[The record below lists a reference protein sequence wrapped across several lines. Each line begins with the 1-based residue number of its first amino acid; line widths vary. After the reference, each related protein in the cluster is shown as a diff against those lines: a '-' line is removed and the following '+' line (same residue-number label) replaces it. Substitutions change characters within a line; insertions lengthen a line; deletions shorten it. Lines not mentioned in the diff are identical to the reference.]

1 MSTAEDDEHVL
12 AVANNIQVREVN
24 QKSVE
29 DADNV
34 LGKDIQ
40 MCLARL
46 KKRLDDLQRAVNVPE
61 KIKESR
67 REGYTLSMHRPCCLL
82 LLPNMLR
89 EKEKNGLTRDAS
101 CGGHGR
107 LFAQ

>member
-1 MSTAEDDEHVL
+1 MSAAEDGEDVL
-12 AVANNIQVREVN
+12 AVTNNIQVREVD

-61 KIKESR
+61 NKRKSR
-67 REGYTLSMHRPCCLL
+67 RERYTLSMYSPCFLL
-82 LLPNMLR
+82 LFPNMGR
-89 EKEKNGLTRDAS
+89 EKGKK
-101 CGGHGR
+101 
-107 LFAQ
+107 